1 MGQKNG
7 PVWQVGWFGP
17 FFIFLLKSRK
27 LKYIFGGTKLIIK
40 RQIRYRWIRHEKYF
54 IMRPNL
60 EQKYFFIKS
69 KCDIHVYVVM
79 LPF

>member
-27 LKYIFGGTKLIIK
+27 LKYIFGGTKIIEKKKKKDTVELVMK
-40 RQIRYRWIRHEKYF
+40 RTETKLGTKI
-54 IMRPNL
+54 
-60 EQKYFFIKS
+60 
-69 KCDIHVYVVM
+69 
-79 LPF
+79 